1 MIAND
6 QALKYVRV
14 IRSIK
19 APAVKKEKE
28 PGCGKGKATRASKA
42 SKESKPSKVVKHA
55 RIGKNKRSSAA
66 APEPS
71 KKRRRGR

>member
-28 PGCGKGKATRASKA
+28 PGCGKGKASKASKA
-42 SKESKPSKVVKHA
+42 SKPSKVAKHA
-55 RIGKNKRSSAA
+55 RVGKNKRSSAA

-71 KKRRRGR
+71 KKRRRGC

>member
-1 MIAND
+1 MCAV
-6 QALKYVRV
+6 L
-14 IRSIK
+14 RSIK

-28 PGCGKGKATRASKA
+28 TGRSKGKAGKAMKSSKSSKA
-42 SKESKPSKVVKHA
+42 DKREKLSTV
-55 RIGKNKRSSAA
+55 GKSKRSSAA